1 MATQITTAF
10 VKQYEANVRLLLQQM
25 GSRLRDKVILSSG
38 KRGEEVY
45 MDAIGSTKA
54 QRVTTRYADSPL
66 ILTPHTRRRVTPIDF
81 DWGELVDNPD
91 KLRMIIDPT
100 STYAQNAALAMGR
113 EIDDLII
120 DAAFG
125 TVSMTTTDGSSA
137 TASQTF
143 AEDNGET
150 VAVNH
155 WEDLAGINYQGGTAP
170 FHTTS
175 GASTYTKPTSDS
187 GLTIDKLIK
196 TRTLL
201 AENEADDFDFGGPGG
216 NLFIVCSANQLRKLM
231 NDPRVQSADYSTLR
245 ALVAGEVNSFM
256 GFQFIRT
263 EQTKTSAQGVTRLTD
278 STLDEEVL
286 AFHRAGIGLCVWA
299 DMVTR
304 IEERADKRFSNY
316 LYMSMTMGAVR
327 LEGKRVVK
335 ILCDNS

>member
-25 GSRLRDKVILSSG
+25 GSRLRDKVILSGG

-66 ILTPHTRRRVTPIDF
+66 IITPHTRRRVTPIDF

-143 AEDNGET
+143 TEDNGKT

-155 WEDLAGINYQGGTAP
+155 WEDLAGINYQGGNAP
-170 FHTTS
+170 FHETT

-201 AENEADDFDFGGPGG
+201 AENEADDFDFGGAGG
-216 NLFIVCSANQLRKLM
+216 NLFIACSANQLRKLM

-263 EQTKTSAQGVTRLTD
+263 EQTKTSAQGTSRLDTN
-278 STLDEEVL
+278 SDEEVL

>member
-25 GSRLRDKVILSSG
+25 GSRLRDKVILSGG

-66 ILTPHTRRRVTPIDF
+66 IITPHTRRRVTPIDF

-143 AEDNGET
+143 TEDNGKT

-170 FHTTS
+170 FHETT
-175 GASTYTKPTSDS
+175 GASTYTKPTTDS

-201 AENEADDFDFGGPGG
+201 AENEADDFDFGGAGG
-216 NLFIVCSANQLRKLM
+216 NLFIACSANQLRKLM

-263 EQTKTSAQGVTRLTD
+263 EQTKTSAQGTSRLDTN
-278 STLDEEVL
+278 SDEEVL

>member
-1 MATQITTAF
+1 MATHITTAF
-10 VKQYEANVRLLLQQM
+10 VKQYEANVKLLLQQM

-66 ILTPHTRRRVTPIDF
+66 IITPHTRRRVTPVDF

-143 AEDNGET
+143 AEDDGET

-170 FHTTS
+170 FHETT
-175 GASTYTKPTSDS
+175 GASTYTKPTTDS

-201 AENEADDFDFGGPGG
+201 AENEADDFDFGGAGG

-231 NDPRVQSADYSTLR
+231 NDPRVQSADYNVLR

-256 GFQFIRT
+256 GFNFIRT
-263 EQTKTSAQGVTRLTD
+263 ELTKTSAQGVSRLTD

-286 AFHRAGIGLCVWA
+286 AFHRAGIGLCVWS

>member
-66 ILTPHTRRRVTPIDF
+66 ILTPHTRRRVTPVDF

-143 AEDNGET
+143 AQDDGQT

-170 FHTTS
+170 FHETS
-175 GASTYTKPTSDS
+175 GASTYTKPTTDS

-196 TRTLL
+196 ARTLL
-201 AENEADDFDFGGPGG
+201 AENEADDFDFGGAGG
-216 NLFIVCSANQLRKLM
+216 NLFIACSANQLRKLM
-231 NDPRVQSADYSTLR
+231 NDPRVQSADYAALR
-245 ALVAGEVNSFM
+245 ALVSGEVDSFM
-256 GFQFIRT
+256 GFNFIRT
-263 EQTKTSAQGVTRLTD
+263 ELTKTSAQGVSRLDTN
-278 STLDEEVL
+278 SDEEVL
-286 AFHRAGIGLCVWA
+286 AFHRAGIGLCVWS

>member
-66 ILTPHTRRRVTPIDF
+66 ILTPHTRRRVTPVDF

-143 AEDNGET
+143 AQDDGET

-155 WEDLAGINYQGGTAP
+155 WEDLSGINYQGGTAP
-170 FHTTS
+170 FHETS
-175 GASTYTKPTSDS
+175 GASTYTKPTTDS

-196 TRTLL
+196 ARTLL
-201 AENEADDFDFGGPGG
+201 AENEADDFDFGGAGG
-216 NLFIVCSANQLRKLM
+216 NLFIACSANQLRKLM
-231 NDPRVQSADYSTLR
+231 NDPRVQSADYAALR
-245 ALVAGEVNSFM
+245 ALVSGEVDSFM
-256 GFQFIRT
+256 GFNFIRT
-263 EQTKTSAQGVTRLTD
+263 ELTKTSAQGVSRLDTN
-278 STLDEEVL
+278 SDEEVL
-286 AFHRAGIGLCVWA
+286 AFHRAGIGLCVWS

>member
-10 VKQYEANVRLLLQQM
+10 VKQYEANVKLLLQQM

-45 MDAIGSTKA
+45 MDAIGSTRA

-66 ILTPHTRRRVTPIDF
+66 IITPHTRRRVTPVDF

-143 AEDNGET
+143 AEDDGET

-170 FHTTS
+170 FHETT
-175 GASTYTKPTSDS
+175 GASTYTKPTTDS

-201 AENEADDFDFGGPGG
+201 AENEADDFDFGGAGG

-231 NDPRVQSADYSTLR
+231 NDPRVQSADYNALR

-256 GFQFIRT
+256 GFNFIRT
-263 EQTKTSAQGVTRLTD
+263 ELTKTSAQGVSRLD
-278 STLDEEVL
+278 SNNDEQVL
-286 AFHRAGIGLCVWA
+286 AFHRAGIGLCVWS